1 MAAVKK
7 IPLRKCTG
15 CGEMK
20 PKKELVRVI
29 KTTEDEIV
37 MDLTGKLNGRGA
49 YVCRSEEC
57 LKKAIKTKAI
67 ERSLGIKVSESIYDE
82 LKKELGE

>member
-29 KTTEDEIV
+29 KNVEEQIL
-37 MDLTGKLNGRGA
+37 MDLTGKMNGRGA
-49 YVCRSEEC
+49 YVCRQEEC

-67 ERSLGIKVSESIYDE
+67 ERSLGVSVSDEIYE
-82 LKKELGE
+82 QLKKELGE